1 MPVERSAGAVI
12 FRKTQSGKE
21 YLLLQHPDKESR
33 RVIKPTAGLNASRR
47 PTSKAGLGHWDFP
60 KGHLEKREETLD
72 AVRREVKEE
81 TGLTRLHI
89 IPGFKVTIRYFVN
102 YDNQKRLK
110 FVAFF
115 LAETRQKKV
124 TISWEHQDFAWLPFE
139 EACERLTYANAKKVL
154 TSAHHFISRK
164 DL

>member
-1 MPVERSAGAVI
+1 MLVERSAGAVI

-21 YLLLQHPDKESR
+21 YLLLQHPDKEGKR
-33 RVIKPTAGLNASRR
+33 ATKPAA
-47 PTSKAGLGHWDFP
+47 GHWDFP
-60 KGHLEKREETLD
+60 KGHLEKGEETLD

-81 TGLTRLHI
+81 TGLTRLDI
-89 IPGFKVTIRYFVN
+89 IPEFKATIRYFVN

-124 TISWEHQDFAWLPFE
+124 TISWEHQNFAWLPFE
-139 EACERLTYANAKKVL
+139 EARKRLTYANAKKVFS
-154 TSAHHFISRK
+154 SAHHFISK
-164 DL
+164 KGL